1 MRRKT
6 NEKKEDVEVGPVPD
20 REAVWPRRF
29 LECTPTLGWTP
40 KLEDEDSIELSR
52 AARRAALAAF
62 GSVAPAPEADE
73 RAPLP

>member
-1 MRRKT
+1 MTARK
-6 NEKKEDVEVGPVPD
+6 KKTDAEAGVVPD

-40 KLEDEDSIELSR
+40 KLEDEESIALSK

-62 GSVAPAPEADE
+62 GSVAPAPEAGE
-73 RAPLP
+73 PTSLP